1 MNSEFNNNW
10 DTIKEATALI
20 VGVGGLGSFVAMEL
34 TRLGFRKLILVDP
47 DRVSKENL
55 TRQILYSRRDIGSSK
70 VTVAKKVLKEIN
82 PNIEIEIV
90 NGTFNKINANALVR
104 KTDLVFD
111 CSDNFETKILL
122 NRVCFYN
129 KRPLISA
136 GVYVWEGWV
145 TTFPFYRED
154 IDQYPCLE
162 CLFGELKK
170 EERKNG
176 KVIED
181 IFYSALLILFTKCR

>member
-1 MNSEFNNNW
+1 M
-10 DTIKEATALI
+10 DLI
-20 VGVGGLGSFVAMEL
+20 
-34 TRLGFRKLILVDP
+34 I
-47 DRVSKENL
+47 
-55 TRQILYSRRDIGSSK
+55 
-70 VTVAKKVLKEIN
+70 
-82 PNIEIEIV
+82 
-90 NGTFNKINANALVR
+90 
-104 KTDLVFD
+104 D

-162 CLFGELKK
+162 CLFGEIKK
-170 EERKNG
+170 EEKKNG
-176 KVIED
+176 KIIED
-181 IFYSALLILFTKCR
+181 IFYSAPAIITTVGIVASYQVNEAVKMLIGEGELLIKKVLFIDGKTNKSFIFEYEKNPACEFCSKAIKNS